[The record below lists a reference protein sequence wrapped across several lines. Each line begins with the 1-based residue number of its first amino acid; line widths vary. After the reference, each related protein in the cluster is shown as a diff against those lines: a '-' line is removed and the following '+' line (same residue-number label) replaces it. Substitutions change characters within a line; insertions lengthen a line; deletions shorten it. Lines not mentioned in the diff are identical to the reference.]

1 MPFPDDFSPEM
12 RLRAARAQIDAR
24 LIEEYHIRGSG
35 HGGQKINKTNSCVQL
50 VYPPLEIEI
59 RCQEHRE
66 QHRNRTAAYH
76 RLIEKVEE
84 WRADVERQLAEHDYL
99 AGKAKAKRPRGVQKK
114 ILKEKRKNAEKKARR
129 KMIGE
134 E

>member
-1 MPFPDDFSPEM
+1 M

-24 LIEEYHIRGSG
+24 LIEENHIRGSG

-99 AGKAKAKRPRGVQKK
+99 TGKETAKRPKHVKKK
-114 ILKEKRKNAEKKARR
+114 ILKEKKLQAQKKMRR
-129 KMIGE
+129 RMDNE
-134 E
+134 D